1 MFGKSAPKEPEPADD
16 SSDTVEKASTE
27 NDSGGEIAEPDD
39 KTDETADDKPDD
51 KPEKK
56 QSSWWSIL
64 TNPSN
69 LSLLNTVFQEVTAN
83 TEQGEM
89 PTKEQLMK
97 SVDKNKVK
105 MPDQEQLMKTL
116 NDKTPNTPEKEQLMQ
131 ALAAQQNANGLLQKA
146 LSLKDT
152 AMKAMN
158 PQERQKMMQEAYDK
172 EIEANGQSKW
182 ARRLQSGTWQ
192 GGMGGAGVGGGVGM
206 GIGTVVGALVGGVA
220 ALPTTAVGGLVG
232 MGVGGITGPF
242 VKLNQDKA
250 KEIAAREKAKG
261 KSDEEVMETVKSE
274 AGEEV
279 APEAVEDVDRGGAG
293 TPHTPASGTAAVG
306 QSGHSSAKGT
316 SEKQHSGGKTK
327 TPPARDPNA
336 PRKKPKKL
344 EVRSAKKP
352 VASS

>member
-1 MFGKSAPKEPEPADD
+1 MFGKSAPKEPEPAVD

-27 NDSGGEIAEPDD
+27 NDSGDEIAKPDD
-39 KTDETADDKPDD
+39 KTDETADDKPAD

-56 QSSWWSIL
+56 KSSWWSIL

-192 GGMGGAGVGGGVGM
+192 GGMGGAGVGGGVG
-206 GIGTVVGALVGGVA
+206 
-220 ALPTTAVGGLVG
+220 
-232 MGVGGITGPF
+232 GITGPF

-279 APEAVEDVDRGGAG
+279 TAEAIEDIDRGGAG

>member
-1 MFGKSAPKEPEPADD
+1 MFGKSAPKKPAAD
-16 SSDTVEKASTE
+16 SNDTAKEDSTE
-27 NDSGGEIAEPDD
+27 SESGETTAKLDD
-39 KTDETADDKPDD
+39 KTDDKSDD

-56 QSSWWSIL
+56 TLSWWSIL

-83 TEQGEM
+83 TESGEM

-97 SVDKNKVK
+97 SVDKSKVK
-105 MPDQEQLMKTL
+105 MPDQDQLMKTL
-116 NDKTPNTPEKEQLMQ
+116 NDKTPNTPEKDQLMQ

-182 ARRLQSGTWQ
+182 ARRLQSGPWQ

-261 KSDEEVMETVKSE
+261 KSDEEVMETVKTE

-279 APEAVEDVDRGGAG
+279 TPEAVENAGGDGAG
-293 TPHTPASGTAAVG
+293 ISETPASSSVTHG
-306 QSGHSSAKGT
+306 QSGHSGAKRT
-316 SEKQHSGGKTK
+316 SEKQHSGAKTK
-327 TPPARDPNA
+327 TPPARDPNQ

-352 VASS
+352 AASS

>member
-1 MFGKSAPKEPEPADD
+1 
-16 SSDTVEKASTE
+16 
-27 NDSGGEIAEPDD
+27 
-39 KTDETADDKPDD
+39 
-51 KPEKK
+51 
-56 QSSWWSIL
+56 
-64 TNPSN
+64 
-69 LSLLNTVFQEVTAN
+69 
-83 TEQGEM
+83 M

-97 SVDKNKVK
+97 TVDKSKVK

-158 PQERQKMMQEAYDK
+158 PQERQRMMQEAYDK
-172 EIEANGQSKW
+172 EVEANGQSQVGSTAAEW
-182 ARRLQSGTWQ
+182 TLARWDGRRGL
-192 GGMGGAGVGGGVGM
+192 
-206 GIGTVVGALVGGVA
+206 GGVA

-261 KSDEEVMETVKSE
+261 KSDEEVMETVKAE

-279 APEAVEDVDRGGAG
+279 APEAIEDVDGGGAG
-293 TPHTPASGTAAVG
+293 TPAPIPASSTVAPG
-306 QSGHSSAKGT
+306 QSGQSSAKGT
-316 SEKQHSGGKTK
+316 SEKHHSGAKTK
-327 TPPARDPNA
+327 IPPARDPNQ

-352 VASS
+352 AASN

>member
-1 MFGKSAPKEPEPADD
+1 MFGKSAPKEPAVDTD
-16 SSDTVEKASTE
+16 DTVGKASTE
-27 NDSGGEIAEPDD
+27 TDSEDTTAKPDDQTDDETDD
-39 KTDETADDKPDD
+39 KTDD

-56 QSSWWSIL
+56 KSSWWSIL
-64 TNPSN
+64 TNP
-69 LSLLNTVFQEVTAN
+69 TN

-97 SVDKNKVK
+97 TVDKSKVK

-158 PQERQKMMQEAYDK
+158 PQERQRMMQEAYDK
-172 EIEANGQSKW
+172 EVEANGQSKW
-182 ARRLQSGTWQ
+182 ARRLQSGPWQ

-206 GIGTVVGALVGGVA
+206 GLGTVVGALVGGVA

-261 KSDEEVMETVKSE
+261 KSDEEVMETVKAE

-279 APEAVEDVDRGGAG
+279 APEAIEDVDGGGAG
-293 TPHTPASGTAAVG
+293 TPAPIPASSTVAPG
-306 QSGHSSAKGT
+306 QSGQSSAKGT
-316 SEKQHSGGKTK
+316 SEKHHSGAKTK
-327 TPPARDPNA
+327 IPPARDPNQ

-352 VASS
+352 AASN